1 VVEGMRNSVMM
12 VIKGITVLVPLSR
25 SGKIRSS
32 RCTLTTF
39 RYDTIFSLMD
49 LEKTTEHRKRQR

>member
-39 RYDTIFSLMD
+39 RYDTIFSVMD
-49 LEKTTEHRKRQR
+49 HQESSQRQR